1 MGLLSEL
8 THRIGEAEVFLL
20 ICSAVVIVTWF
31 LVFWIQPLVALRLF
45 ERITPNVIY
54 RVRTDLP
61 LVALSFDDGPH
72 PTFTPEVLD
81 ILERHDAK
89 ATFFLIGERALHHR
103 ELVARI
109 KAAGHEVGNHYYKNC
124 PTFGHSDAEFLRYLQ
139 QTERAIGPMEEPK
152 LFRAPG
158 GVAWPRQL
166 RLARAQGYT
175 YVLGSAYPND
185 PMHPPAWYMTWL
197 IEKNLVPGT
206 IVILHDGISDATRSI
221 RTLPRI
227 LQTGR
232 QRGVRFVSIGELM
245 KANRKTPGKKSQS
258 GC

>member
-1 MGLLSEL
+1 MNLGF
-8 THRIGEAEVFLL
+8 IFLL
-20 ICSAVVIVTWF
+20 IGAALIVF
-31 LVFWIQPLVALRLF
+31 GLFVFWIEPLSILPVLERL
-45 ERITPNVIY
+45 TPNIVY

-61 LVALSFDDGPH
+61 LVGLSFDDGPH
-72 PTFTPEVLD
+72 PTFTPQVLD
-81 ILERHDAK
+81 ILQRHDAK
-89 ATFFLIGERALHHR
+89 ATFFLIGERALRYR

-124 PTFGHSDAEFLRYLQ
+124 STFVHSEAEFLRYLD
-139 QTERAIGPMEEPK
+139 QTERAIGPIGEPK

-206 IVILHDGISDATRSI
+206 IVILHDGISDATRGL
-221 RTLPRI
+221 RALPQI

-232 QRGVRFVSIGELM
+232 
-245 KANRKTPGKKSQS
+245 
-258 GC
+258 